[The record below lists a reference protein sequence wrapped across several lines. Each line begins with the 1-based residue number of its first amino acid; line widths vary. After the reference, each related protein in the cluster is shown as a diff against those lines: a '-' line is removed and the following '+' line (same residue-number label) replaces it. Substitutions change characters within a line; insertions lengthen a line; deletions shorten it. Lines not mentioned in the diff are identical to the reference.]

1 MRLRAALSSFAAL
14 FLFCMVLVLGACQ
27 RKGSD
32 PEVMAKVN
40 GREITRSE
48 VQKYFENQTMGSPQ
62 PSGGEQET
70 SLRLSILHELIQN
83 EILMQ
88 RAQKMGLLAT
98 DEEVQRKITEAK
110 APYTEEQFNQK
121 LKDMHI
127 TLDDFRR
134 DQRQQITLEKL
145 INKEITS
152 KISVTDQ
159 DINAY
164 YTKHKAD
171 FNLIEPRY
179 HLAHIVVTTAPNP
192 QVRNLKNDKAQ
203 NEAEAR
209 KKIQAIL
216 NRLESGQEFASV
228 AMNYSEDPD
237 TSANGGDLG
246 LIPESALS
254 NTDRSTRDVIEK
266 LKPGQ
271 YSGVITIIEPT
282 AHRLVGF
289 RVVRLLEKEPA
300 GQRELSDPRVQQFIR
315 QQLRDHRQQLLKAA
329 YYEVLDDQA
338 KVENYYAQQILK
350 ESGTK

>member
-1 MRLRAALSSFAAL
+1 
-14 FLFCMVLVLGACQ
+14 MVLVLGACQ

-32 PEVMAKVN
+32 PEVMARVN

-48 VQKYFENQTMGSPQ
+48 VQKYFENQTAGSPQ

-127 TLDDFRR
+127 TVDDFRR

-159 DINAY
+159 DINEY
-164 YTKHKAD
+164 YAKHKAD

-179 HLAHIVVTTAPNP
+179 HLAHIVVMTAPNP

-254 NTDRSTRDVIEK
+254 NTDRSTRDVIER
-266 LKPGQ
+266 LRPGQ
-271 YSGVITIIEPT
+271 HSGVITIVEPT
-282 AHRLVGF
+282 AHRLIGF